1 MLKYSAEMF
10 KMINF
15 AGFFLII
22 LGNSANID

>member
-15 AGFFLII
+15 AGFFLFI
-22 LGNSANID
+22 LGNYVNID